1 MILSGDGQP
10 AEPSGG
16 EEDRLGDAQGTIGKG
31 GLRLWVY
38 PREVTGTLTRLRR
51 VVAWTLLIVYLGL
64 PWISWN
70 GEPLFKLDIFGRRLV
85 IAAHYFWVQDL
96 PLLLPAI
103 IGSGLLV
110 FLVTARF
117 GRIWCGWACPQT
129 VFLQFL
135 FAPVERLLEGRASR
149 RRERDKQPF
158 SPDWIWRKAAKH
170 AVFAGLAIFIGNTA
184 LAYFWGMQN
193 LLYAIRNPSPQNA
206 MGLSFVL
213 AFSAVFYWVFAYFR
227 EQACILICPYARL
240 QSVLVDEKTSMVA
253 YDQVRGEPRGRG
265 ARSARAGR
273 TDREGLGDCVDCNQC
288 VLVCPTGIDIRMGN
302 QLECLGC
309 TRCIDA
315 CNQTMEARKLKP
327 GLIRYASL
335 TELNGGPR
343 GKFQTRLLIY
353 GLLALALLG
362 SSAALMVRRDELGLD
377 LTRRGR
383 SPYAMLGAESV
394 ANSFTLHIRNRQVF
408 RKNLTLEIAL
418 SPGHVA
424 KHGALPSTNW
434 QGRSFGISGGQ
445 LLSLPLEATVPAS
458 LFRSGRLD
466 ARLVVSG
473 EGFRESI
480 PITLAGP
487 WRKGG

>member
-1 MILSGDGQP
+1 MILSGDGKP
-10 AEPSGG
+10 AEPVGG
-16 EEDRLGDAQGTIGKG
+16 EDDRLGEAQGTIGKG
-31 GLRLWVY
+31 GLRLWIY
-38 PREVTGTLTRLRR
+38 PREVTGTKTRQRR
-51 VVAWTLLIVYLGL
+51 IVAWILLIAYLGL

-70 GEPLFKLDIFGRRLV
+70 GEPIFKLDIFGRRLV
-85 IAAHYFWVQDL
+85 LAGHYFWVQDL

-103 IGSGLLV
+103 IGSALLV

-135 FAPVERLLEGRASR
+135 FAPVERLIEGRASQ
-149 RRERDKQPF
+149 RRERDRRPF
-158 SPDWIWRKAAKH
+158 TPDWIGRKLTKH
-170 AVFAGLAIFIGNTA
+170 AVFIGLSVFIGNTA

-193 LLYAIRNPSPQNA
+193 LLYAIRNPSSENA
-206 MGLSFVL
+206 MGLTFVL

-227 EQACILICPYARL
+227 EQACIMICPYARL
-240 QSVLVDEKTSMVA
+240 QSVLVDERTSMVA
-253 YDQVRGEPRGRG
+253 YDQGRGEPRGRG
-265 ARSARAGR
+265 PRNAREARDA
-273 TDREGLGDCVDCNQC
+273 REGLGDCVDCSQC
-288 VLVCPTGIDIRMGN
+288 VLVCPTGIDIRAGN
-302 QLECLGC
+302 QLECIGC

-315 CNQTMEARKLKP
+315 CDQTMAARKLKP

-335 TELNGGPR
+335 DELQGGAR
-343 GKFQTRLLIY
+343 GGVPARLLVY
-353 GLLALALLG
+353 GLLACMLLG
-362 SSAALMVRRDELGLD
+362 SSAVMMMRRGELGLD

-383 SPYAMLGAESV
+383 SPYAMLGTESV

-418 SPGHVA
+418 PAGQE
-424 KHGALPSTNW
+424 GARPSTNW
-434 QGRSFGISGGQ
+434 KGRSFGISGGQ

-473 EGFRESI
+473 DGFRESI